1 LHARHD
7 AGELKVIREERTHG
21 CGRLMTASS
30 TSSQRPIST
39 SSTACSCIELRRGVC
54 PRQDIPEEED
64 RGIPILA
71 LDVEYGDGPSGQL
84 TTRFEAFPEMLQNRM
99 QEPVASH

>member
-1 LHARHD
+1 VWPADDRFKHIFAKADQYQFDRVLLHIPSYDAEYAHD
-7 AGELKVIREERTHG
+7 KIFLKKEMG
-21 CGRLMTASS
+21 
-30 TSSQRPIST
+30 
-39 SSTACSCIELRRGVC
+39 
-54 PRQDIPEEED
+54 D
-64 RGIPILA
+64 RGIPILE